1 MKPVRLLLTAATAA
15 TAFACSPRHGIVA
28 TFTGFRNDTVVV
40 RSQPLS
46 RYGTAVAE
54 NPGIRMDT
62 LLLDAEGRLLADP
75 AVEEPT
81 LFMLLPLQ
89 FTEEGMTLP
98 GGSFSFVL
106 DRGERI
112 GLNAAS
118 ETGWLRI
125 EIVSGSET
133 NRDLAEYANLWNP
146 AGAAMGTV
154 QTELMRRAQQSLDP
168 GDSLRQAYRSCM
180 EQALEINRRYIA
192 THPDRP
198 AAAFVLAGSG
208 ASVAGRYLDSL
219 TDGVRN
225 SVFKPMLD
233 RIEQGLEAE
242 RMRKEAFERVKPGA
256 EAPDFTLRNTEGAQV
271 SLSSLRGR
279 YVVLD
284 FWGSWCGWC
293 IKGIPRT
300 QGLLR
305 APQGTFRSG
314 RYRLQRHGRQVA
326 CGNRREPASVD
337 QPLQPARNSP
347 RGGCRTALRHQGL
360 SHEGHRGPRRA
371 HRRNLCRR
379 TSGIHRNDGPAAE
392 IKATKKKR

>member
-46 RYGTAVAE
+46 RYGTAAAE

-62 LLLDAEGRLLADP
+62 LLLDAEGRLQADP

-112 GLNAAS
+112 ELNAAS

-125 EIVSGSET
+125 EIVSGTET
-133 NRDLAEYANLWNP
+133 NRDLAEYTNLWNP

-154 QTELMRRAQQSLDP
+154 QTELMRRAQQGLDP
-168 GDSLRQAYRSCM
+168 GDSLRQAYRNCM
-180 EQALEINRRYIA
+180 EQALEINRRYIT

-242 RMRKEAFERVKPGA
+242 RMRQEAFERIKPGA

-293 IKGIPRT
+293 IKGFPE
-300 QGLLR
+300 LR
-305 APQGTFRSG
+305 ACYERHKG
-314 RYRLQRHGRQVA
+314 RFEVVGIACNDTDDKWRAAIAENRLPWI
-326 CGNRREPASVD
+326 N
-337 QPLQPARNSP
+337 LFNP
-347 RGGCRTALRHQGL
+347 RGTAPEEDVALRYGIRAFPTKIIVDP
-360 SHEGHRGPRRA
+360 EGR
-371 HRRNLCRR
+371 
-379 TSGIHRNDGPAAE
+379 IAE
-392 IKATKKKR
+392 IFVGERPGFTETMDRLLK